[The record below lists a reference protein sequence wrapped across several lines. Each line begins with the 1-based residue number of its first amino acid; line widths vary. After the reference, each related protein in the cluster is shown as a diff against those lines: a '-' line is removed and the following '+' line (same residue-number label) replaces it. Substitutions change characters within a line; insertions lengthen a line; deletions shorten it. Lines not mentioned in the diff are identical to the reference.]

1 MAIKVGFIKA
11 RKFVATVFIFVFLF
25 SSGYYFGVKGYKAEV
40 DKALKVTLSREV
52 PPDKDID
59 FALFWHVW
67 DTLSENYFDK
77 TKLVPSEMVYGAI
90 SGMVSSLGD
99 PYTVY
104 LPPKENKIVDEDLSG
119 QFEGVGIQIG
129 FKEKTLAVISPL
141 PNSPAE
147 AAGIK
152 AGDFIVHIKDS
163 AKNIDRNTIGISI
176 TEAVQIIRGPAGS
189 KVTLTLVREG
199 AEEPMVVEV
208 TRAKMNIPSVVLE
221 YVEDGSIAHLKL
233 VKFDADTAS
242 EWDKA
247 VNEILSKKE
256 LKGVV
261 LDLRNNPGGYLQVA
275 VDIASDFLENGSV
288 VVIEEKGT
296 GERVDYKTE
305 KLPRMQ
311 KQNMVILVNEGSA
324 SASEILAGALRD
336 HKGFKIIGVKSFGK
350 GTVQEPID
358 IAGGSGLHVT
368 VAKWLTPKGT
378 WVHDV
383 GLTPDTEKDDDD
395 KVDGDEQ
402 LNEAI
407 NLFK

>member
-336 HKGFKIIGVKSFGK
+336 HKGFKIIGIKSFGK

>member
-383 GLTPDTEKDDDD
+383 GLTPDTEKEDDD